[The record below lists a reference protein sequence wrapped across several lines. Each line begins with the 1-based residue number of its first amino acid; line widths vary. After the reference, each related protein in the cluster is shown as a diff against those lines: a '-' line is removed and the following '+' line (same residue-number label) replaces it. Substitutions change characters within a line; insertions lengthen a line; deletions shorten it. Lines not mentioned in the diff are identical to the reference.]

1 MKKIMR
7 YESIVA
13 IQKIES
19 EDVQNAVF
27 KTLNLI
33 NARELMK
40 IDQTILLKP
49 NLLGAWPPER
59 AATTHPEVVRA
70 VIRWVKQFKPKK
82 IYLCDSS
89 GTAKTGVTEN
99 AMKVSGLKSV
109 CEEEDVECIPFEKT
123 ERKIYQVSNPLE
135 LEEITSSI
143 LLDEVDL
150 IINLPKIKTHGQC
163 LLTCCI
169 KNMFGTLLLG
179 NKAKTHAMTS
189 KIERFSAALADI
201 YSVSKPNLTVVDGY
215 LCQEGQ
221 GPSAGEVVKMD
232 VILAG
237 YDPVAIDSIAC
248 QITGINPKDVIHL
261 RMAEK
266 KGLGTM
272 NLDNI
277 KLLGDSVQKV
287 YRKFKKPKIR
297 PVSAP
302 LPRWLADYVANVVF
316 RASVKFDSKKCRLCG
331 TCWENC
337 PGKAITPPIEI
348 KKGNTP
354 TWIKKNCIMCY
365 CCVELCPYEAVK
377 FKINYVKNVFFS
389 WATPVFIGIIVI
401 LILLFGWIS
410 TL

>member
-1 MKKIMR
+1 MKNG
-7 YESIVA
+7 SIVA

-19 EDVQNAVF
+19 EDIHKAVF
-27 KTLNLI
+27 RALELI
-33 NARELMK
+33 NAQELMNN
-40 IDQTILLKP
+40 DQTILLKP

-70 VIRWVKQFKPKK
+70 VIKWIKQYSPKK

-89 GTAKTGVTEN
+89 GTAKTEVTEK
-99 AMKVSGLKSV
+99 AMKVSGLQLV

-123 ERKIYQVSNPLE
+123 ERKIYQVPNPLE
-135 LEEITSSI
+135 LEEITSSK
-143 LLDEVDL
+143 LLEEADL

-163 LLTCCI
+163 LLTCSI

-179 NKAKTHAMTS
+179 NKAKTHARS
-189 KIERFSAALADI
+189 ARIERFSAALADI
-201 YSVSKPNLTVVDGY
+201 YSVSRPNLTVVDGY

-221 GPSAGEVVKMD
+221 GPSAGDVVKMN

-237 YDPVAIDSIAC
+237 YDPVAVDTVAC
-248 QITGINPKDVIHL
+248 EITGITPKDVIHL
-261 RMAEK
+261 KMAEK
-266 KGLGTM
+266 KGLGT
-272 NLDNI
+272 LDLENI
-277 KLLGDSVQKV
+277 NIVGNSIKEV

-302 LPRWLADYVANVVF
+302 LPRWLANYIANVVF
-316 RASVKFDSKKCRLCG
+316 RATVKFNPNKCRLCA

-337 PGKAITPPIEI
+337 PGSAIVPPEQM

-365 CCVELCPYEAVK
+365 CCVELCPYEAVN
-377 FKINYVKNVFFS
+377 FKINYAKNVLMS
-389 WATPVFIGIIVI
+389 WVSVALISVIAIGILVFT
-401 LILLFGWIS
+401 LIS
-410 TL
+410 VV

>member
-1 MKKIMR
+1 MRNPMK
-7 YESIVA
+7 YESLIA
-13 IQKIES
+13 IQKIKS
-19 EDVQNAVF
+19 EDIQNAVF

-33 NARELMK
+33 NAHDMMK
-40 IDQTILLKP
+40 IDQTVLLKP

-59 AATTHPEVVRA
+59 AATTHPEVVRS

-99 AMKVSGLKSV
+99 AMKVSGLKTV
-109 CEEEDVECIPFEKT
+109 CEEEGVECMPFEKT
-123 ERKIYQVSNPLE
+123 ERKIYNVSSPLE
-135 LEEITSSI
+135 LEEITSSK
-143 LLDEVDL
+143 LLEEADI

-179 NKAKTHAMTS
+179 NKAKTHAMTA

-221 GPSAGEVVKMD
+221 GPSAGDVVKMD

-237 YDPVAIDSIAC
+237 YDPVALDTTIC

-277 KLLGDSVQKV
+277 KILGDSVQQV

-302 LPRWLADYVANVVF
+302 LPRWLANYIANVVF
-316 RASVKFDSKKCRLCG
+316 RATVKFNPKKCRLCG

-337 PGKAITPPIEI
+337 PGKAIIPPTEM

-365 CCVELCPYEAVK
+365 CCVELCPYEAVN
-377 FKINYVKNVFFS
+377 FKINYLKNVFFS
-389 WATPVFIGIIVI
+389 WATPVFIGIILA

-410 TL
+410 TF

>member
-1 MKKIMR
+1 MKNG
-7 YESIVA
+7 SIVA

-19 EDVQNAVF
+19 DDIKKAVF
-27 KTLNLI
+27 KGLELI
-33 NARELMK
+33 NAKELMK
-40 IDQTILLKP
+40 NGQVILLKP

-70 VIRWVKQFKPKK
+70 VIRWIKQYNPKK
-82 IYLCDSS
+82 IYLSDSS
-89 GTAKTGVTEN
+89 GTAKMGVTEN
-99 AMKVSGLKSV
+99 AMKISGLKAV
-109 CEEEDVECIPFEKT
+109 CEEEGVEGIPFEKT
-123 ERKIYQVSNPLE
+123 ERKIYQVPNPLE
-135 LEEITSSI
+135 LEEITSSK
-143 LLDEVDL
+143 LLEEVDL

-179 NKAKTHAMTS
+179 NKAKTHARS
-189 KIERFSAALADI
+189 ARIERFSAALADI
-201 YSVSKPNLTVVDGY
+201 YSVSKPNLTIVDGY

-221 GPSAGEVVKMD
+221 GPSAGDVVKMD

-237 YDPVAIDSIAC
+237 YDPVALDTVVC
-248 QITGINPKDVIHL
+248 EITGINPKDVIHL
-261 RMAEK
+261 KMSEK

-272 NLDNI
+272 DLENI
-277 KLLGDSVQKV
+277 KIIGNSTKEV

-302 LPRWLADYVANVVF
+302 LPRWLAKYIANVVF
-316 RASVKFDSKKCRLCG
+316 RASVKFNPDKCRLCG

-337 PGKAITPPIEI
+337 PGNAIIPPEQM

-365 CCVELCPYEAVK
+365 CCVELCPYEAVN
-377 FKINYVKNVFFS
+377 FKINYVKNVLMS
-389 WATPVFIGIIVI
+389 WAGAALISVIAILIVI
-401 LILLFGWIS
+401 FILIFAV
-410 TL
+410 